1 MPHLCSKPH
10 HGPNP
15 CSPNL
20 AAAHAATAQVHWQAG
35 RAGTGMSLALGCRA
49 EGFRVPGCRSH
60 SVVLNATC
68 AGWGRREPGD
78 SRLPSQSRRPPQ
90 SWLLPLLPPSLL
102 PSYSCFP
109 FCRVGTSRV
118 SGPAFSS
125 SSPSRPSPGEGPEL
139 CPDPL
144 SCSARERL
152 RVRCAQEKEE
162 TDALPFPLSPRAARR
177 HCRTLGFTW
186 NCIRGRHRYFKMP
199 SGRPIHA
206 VAVINLHVCT
216 DWSVRV
222 PKGF

>member
-20 AAAHAATAQVHWQAG
+20 VAAHAATAQVHWQAG
-35 RAGTGMSLALGCRA
+35 RAGMGMSLTLGCRA
-49 EGFRVPGCRSH
+49 EDFRVPGCRSLRC

-78 SRLPSQSRRPPQ
+78 SRLPSQSRPPAAVLA
-90 SWLLPLLPPSLL
+90 SPLLLPPSLL
-102 PSYSCFP
+102 PSYSSCFP

-162 TDALPFPLSPRAARR
+162 TDALGACPPFPALSTSSQA
-177 HCRTLGFTW
+177 TLQDTW
-186 NCIRGRHRYFKMP
+186 
-199 SGRPIHA
+199 
-206 VAVINLHVCT
+206 VHVELY
-216 DWSVRV
+216 
-222 PKGF
+222 